1 MQFYCKTQK
10 YEPLHNSQDEVSRQ
24 EDVPLQ
30 KDASYTNSIQ
40 KNFHIAKNSTS
51 ATQNKPIPSS
61 TNKSLHPQAKE
72 IDAGSKFCAYKI
84 LTIAESSVFLEIR
97 HLHNYLY
104 EKIFGLRKKFPKSKT
119 DSPFTALFLMQ
130 TNHFQK
136 NSPEISSA

>member
-1 MQFYCKTQK
+1 MQENSLYAKRCKAIREDSLFERQIPNMQFRSKTQK

-84 LTIAESSVFLEIR
+84 LTIAESSVFLGIDICITI
-97 HLHNYLY
+97 YM
-104 EKIFGLRKKFPKSKT
+104 KKF
-119 DSPFTALFLMQ
+119 LV
-130 TNHFQK
+130 
-136 NSPEISSA
+136 